1 MKITG
6 ETLINNVHF
15 ARFIVLVYHSIPKLI
30 GDHFGG
36 NVKRNGDHFGV
47 GDHFGAGII
56 EDAVQHF
63 KTSYNSS
70 ADQKAF
76 TGFLLSFKMS

>member
-15 ARFIVLVYHSIPKLI
+15 ARFIVLVYHSIPKI
-30 GDHFGG
+30 NWKSFRGQCEEKWGSFRGWG
-36 NVKRNGDHFGV
+36 SFR
-47 GDHFGAGII
+47 AGII

>member
-1 MKITG
+1 MWREMGIISG
-6 ETLINNVHF
+6 L
-15 ARFIVLVYHSIPKLI
+15 
-30 GDHFGG
+30 
-36 NVKRNGDHFGV
+36 
-47 GDHFGAGII
+47 GII

-63 KTSYNSS
+63 KTSYDSS

>member
-1 MKITG
+1 M
-6 ETLINNVHF
+6 
-15 ARFIVLVYHSIPKLI
+15 
-30 GDHFGG
+30 
-36 NVKRNGDHFGV
+36 KRNGDHFGV

-56 EDAVQHF
+56 EDTVQHF